1 MLIEYRAYTLRLGAE
16 ALFWDAQKERGPD
29 GLRPILDRLI
39 GSFATRSGPNDEIV
53 SLYRYDDF
61 GDWQSRLMGL
71 YGQASLQPY
80 FRVVRPLIARQH
92 SSFLVPA
99 PVAALTPHW
108 GDGRDWLPA
117 TGPLLR
123 TQAVGGV
130 VEEMR
135 LNFSAGGVPACWE
148 AFRQHALAE
157 DPMVTLGVLGA
168 FNAVVGSLNQVLLL
182 RQFDSLSA
190 LESHREALRRH
201 AAWTSFLRTLAPL
214 TVSSDV
220 RLLQPA
226 PVADMAPLYRSG

>member
-16 ALFWDAQKERGPD
+16 ALFWEAQKERGPD

-39 GSFATRSGPNDEIV
+39 GSFATRSGPNDEIA

-71 YGQASLQPY
+71 YGQAGLQPY
-80 FRVVRPLIARQH
+80 FRVVRPLIARQQ

-108 GDGRDWLPA
+108 GNGHDWLPA
-117 TGPLLR
+117 QGPLLR
-123 TQAVGGV
+123 ARAAGGI
-130 VEEMR
+130 VEETR

-148 AFRQHALAE
+148 AFRQHALGE
-157 DPMVTLGVLGA
+157 DPAVTDGLLGA
-168 FNAVVGSLNQVLLL
+168 FNTIAGSLNQVLLL
-182 RQFDSLSA
+182 RQFDGIAA
-190 LESHREALRRH
+190 LEAHRGALRRH

-226 PVADMAPLYRSG
+226 PVPDMSPMFSGG